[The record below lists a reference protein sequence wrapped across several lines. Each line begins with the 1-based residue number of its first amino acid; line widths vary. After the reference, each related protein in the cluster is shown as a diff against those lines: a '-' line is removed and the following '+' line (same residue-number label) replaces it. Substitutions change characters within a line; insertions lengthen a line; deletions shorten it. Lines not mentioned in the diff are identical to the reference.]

1 MGEALDGHGS
11 LARVG
16 LASFLK
22 RPDEGCGFY
31 FRLVA
36 EDRLFDRVAAGVV
49 DLGLAE
55 SFAGGEEGF
64 PGKAALERA
73 ENIFDEPLPC
83 RFIG

>member
-1 MGEALDGHGS
+1 MGKALVGHGS

-22 RPDEGCGFY
+22 RPDQACGFH
-31 FRLVA
+31 FCLVA

-55 SFAGGEEGF
+55 SLAGCEEGF
-64 PGKAALERA
+64 PGEATFEGA
-73 ENIFDEPLPC
+73 ENIFD
-83 RFIG
+83 

>member
-1 MGEALDGHGS
+1 MGKALDGHGS

-16 LASFLK
+16 LASLLK
-22 RPDEGCGFY
+22 RFDQACSFH
-31 FRLVA
+31 FCFVA

-55 SFAGGEEGF
+55 SLAGCEEGF
-64 PGKAALERA
+64 PGEATFECA
-73 ENIFDEPLPC
+73 ENIFDEPLPG